1 MRPLTALTSPLVIG
15 AAALMASLPF
25 PSSAQAPGRPA
36 ADPNQRTKSEAEQA
50 YKDGDFD
57 RAIQLTDQ
65 ALQRNP
71 SDHVALYLRGSS
83 RVEKGLQRRD
93 GQLLRDGIAD
103 AREAIRLGG
112 KENSIYYL
120 PYLYGMTSLSI
131 VEGRKDHADTTVK
144 VADDTLRTL
153 GPTLKPDEKANLM
166 YQRGLAK
173 GFLEQTDDAVKD
185 FEEATRLNP
194 KLLAAFTATADTL
207 ARAGRTDAAK
217 AAFDRAVKAFADN
230 PLVYNNR
237 GMFLQQ
243 SNEPEKAVSDFTRA
257 IELDPNYFYA
267 YTNRG
272 FTLMQMEDPQGA
284 ENDFTASLRLNPEQ
298 AMVYGFRGTARVAQG
313 KFDPAITD
321 HRKALEMVPNNPV
334 ALTDLGFAQFFAGRY
349 EDAVRSFD
357 KALEVNPNFR
367 HLNPWRVAALEEL
380 GRKEAAET
388 EFAAS
393 FDKPADTRDWI
404 DNLVAFQ
411 YDRSNTDQLLAAV
424 GKADPKNQA
433 LGAAQRAEAEYFIG
447 RKLAQQGQA
456 AEARA
461 AFERTIETG
470 AKHLSA
476 YRGARFALA
485 KR

>member
-1 MRPLTALTSPLVIG
+1 MRPLTALASPLMFG
-15 AAALMASLPF
+15 AAVFVASLP
-25 PSSAQAPGRPA
+25 SEVAAQAAGRAAPA
-36 ADPNQRTKSEAEQA
+36 GQRASSEAEEA
-50 YKDGDFD
+50 YKRGEFD

-71 SDHVALYLRGSS
+71 ADHVALYLRGSS

-112 KENSIYYL
+112 KDNSIYYL

-131 VEGRKDHADTTVK
+131 VENRKDHAEISIK
-144 VADDTLRTL
+144 IADQALANT
-153 GPTLKPDEKANLM
+153 GLKPDEKANLI

-173 GFLEQTDDAVKD
+173 GYAEQTDAAVQD
-185 FEEATRLNP
+185 FEEASRLNP
-194 KLLAAFTATADTL
+194 KLLAAFTAAAETL

-217 AAFDRAVKAFADN
+217 AAFDRAVKAFPDN
-230 PLVYNNR
+230 TLVYNNR
-237 GMFLQQ
+237 GMFFQQ
-243 SNEPEKAVSDFTRA
+243 GNQPEKAVSDFTRA
-257 IELDPNYFYA
+257 IEIDPNYFYA

-298 AMVYGFRGTARVAQG
+298 PMVYGFRGTARVAQG
-313 KFDPAITD
+313 KFDQAIAD

-334 ALTDLGFAQFFAGRY
+334 ALTDLGFAQFFSGSY

-367 HLNPWRVAALEEL
+367 HLNPWRVACLEEL

-404 DNLVAFQ
+404 DNLIAFQ
-411 YDRSNTDQLLAAV
+411 YDRVNTDQLLAAV

-476 YRGARFALA
+476 YRGAKFALA
-485 KR
+485 RR